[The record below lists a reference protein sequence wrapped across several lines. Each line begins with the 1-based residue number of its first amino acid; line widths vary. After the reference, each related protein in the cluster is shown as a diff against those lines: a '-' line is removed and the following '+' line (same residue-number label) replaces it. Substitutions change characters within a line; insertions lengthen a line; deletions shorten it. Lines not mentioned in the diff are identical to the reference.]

1 MKTLLVFALLL
12 LAAPAF
18 AQGESGGNTPPAESK
33 ESKSS
38 PNGYNDK
45 EKKEEGPLD
54 FSPNRLGWG
63 LSARLGFGYDTNIF
77 KVDRDE
83 ESGWFGDGRAAAYF
97 GVNIANALQ
106 LGFEGKAGG
115 RFYFGR
121 EDAHDA
127 NLFSLW
133 GAAFLEHRA
142 QPGGF
147 GGGLRVEGEYE
158 QRQFYEIYGPITRQD
173 DLRRANF
180 FARTWFDWL
189 PVKWLLLDWGLY
201 GRLTDFTEDEFSGNF
216 KIPSNDSWMFG
227 VDFRPELRFWEFLT
241 IGPYILFEYEWFRD
255 QFDIHP
261 DNLTFDDDKL
271 QLLRYE
277 FGARARLRFF
287 TVNQTTAKIYARRQD
302 DSAQGFLRY
311 WTYGLQAQT
320 NFNFYIVRIGG
331 GIDLWTREYDA
342 RRSDSSVFTA
352 NSDTVFERYFSFN
365 VEVAVNFFWTIE
377 AGARYRFER
386 RTSLLDNEGYVVH
399 EITAFIGFDW

>member
-1 MKTLLVFALLL
+1 MKTWPIVAMLL
-12 LAAPAF
+12 LAAPLL
-18 AQGESGGNTPPAESK
+18 AQDSGGQTPPDKTDKGDSTK
-33 ESKSS
+33 
-38 PNGYNDK
+38 GYNEKDK
-45 EKKEEGPLD
+45 EKEAGPLD
-54 FSPNRLGWG
+54 FSPNRIGWG
-63 LSARLGFGYDTNIF
+63 LGARIGLGYDTNIF
-77 KVDRDE
+77 KEDRHED
-83 ESGWFGDGRAAAYF
+83 GAWFGDGRAAAYF

-106 LGFEGKAGG
+106 LGIEGKAGG
-115 RFYFGR
+115 RFHFGQD
-121 EDAHDA
+121 DAHDA

-158 QRQFYEIYGPITRQD
+158 QKQFYEIYGPITRQD
-173 DLRRANF
+173 DLRRVNF
-180 FARTWFDWL
+180 YARTWFDWL

-201 GRLTDFTEDEFSGNF
+201 GRLTDFTEDELKGNI

-241 IGPYILFEYEWFRD
+241 FGPYILFEYEWFRD

-302 DSAQGFLRY
+302 DSAQGFFRY

-331 GIDLWTREYDA
+331 GVDLWTREYDA
-342 RRSDSSVFTA
+342 RRVNPAVFTT
-352 NSDTVFERYFSFN
+352 NSDTVFERFFSFN

-386 RTSLLDNEGYVVH
+386 RSSLLDNEGYVVH